1 MTGYDFHPEAEI
13 DLDEIWEF
21 IAQDNPRAADKVTED
36 ILSALSALV
45 SSPHIGHRTC
55 FPPVESAII
64 DNEEGKNTVSVSIT
78 SIPGILGGKPC
89 LSGHRVRV
97 SDIVVLHEHQ
107 GLTADAI
114 VSQIPGLTLAD
125 VHAALGYYYENLDAI
140 RDDLRAEMA
149 VVDHYETSAASIPR
163 TGLSQARRVS

>member
-1 MTGYDFHPEAEI
+1 M
-13 DLDEIWEF
+13 
-21 IAQDNPRAADKVTED
+21 
-36 ILSALSALV
+36 
-45 SSPHIGHRTC
+45 
-55 FPPVESAII
+55 
-64 DNEEGKNTVSVSIT
+64 SVSIT